1 MRNKTFK
8 NFGLAIFIFFAG
20 LFSKVNAQTMYV
32 KEKNSGIQSTY
43 TLSNIRKVNFLSGNL
58 IITNIENTDTVIAL
72 NSLRYISFT
81 DYSTTISEYTK
92 EVPTEIKV
100 YPNPIFNE
108 LNIDFSGTN
117 ILNGKICILSIEG
130 KLIKTQQLT
139 SSANLTID
147 MSNIPQGVYLCRFS
161 NEKEIKTIKIIKK

>member
-1 MRNKTFK
+1 MKNKTFK
-8 NFGLAIFIFFAG
+8 SIGLAMFLTYAYP
-20 LFSKVNAQTMYV
+20 FSAANAQSMYV
-32 KEKNSGIQSTY
+32 KE
-43 TLSNIRKVNFLSGNL
+43 SNGMQTAYSLVDIRKMNFSSGNL
-58 IITNIENTDTVIAL
+58 TITKMDNSNSIIAL
-72 NSLRYISFT
+72 NSLKYISFT

-130 KLIKTQQLT
+130 KLIKTQQLLG
-139 SSANLTID
+139 SASLTID

-161 NEKEIKTIKIIKK
+161 NEKEIKTIKIIKQ